1 MGVLFDMAAFFRWL
15 KEASGSEL
23 AERHE
28 ILIAFIQ
35 KARTENAREE
45 AQYLLRK
52 IEEEMLARMMK

>member
-1 MGVLFDMAAFFRWL
+1 MAAFFSWL
-15 KEASGSEL
+15 REASESEL

-28 ILIAFIQ
+28 IVIAFIQ
-35 KARTENAREE
+35 KARTDNAKEE